1 MKLNRR
7 QTLLGMTTAMILP
20 AGCATQGATSE
31 SFANAVFAHGVA
43 SGDPDADSVV
53 LWTRISGATRAT
65 DVAWRVALDPD
76 MDEVVASGTA
86 RTGADRDYTVKVV
99 PTGLASG
106 RRHYYQFE
114 AMGTAS
120 PIGRTMTL
128 PEGQLDQ
135 LVIGV
140 ASCSNYPFGHF
151 NGYEAIADDA
161 DIEIVIHLGDYIYE
175 YDENSYGA
183 EPGRRLGR
191 VHEPRHE
198 IVTLADYRTRHAQ
211 YKSDPGSLA
220 MHAMHPLIHTWDD
233 HESTNNPWMGGAQ
246 NHQAEEGDWTERRAR
261 SLRAYY
267 EWMPARDPLPG
278 QAPEQRWAHYRFGD
292 LASVFTMESRHTAR
306 SEQIDLGANR
316 DTLTDPEAAADFYS
330 SVVGAEDRRMLS
342 ARQEDFLATGIA
354 ESVESG
360 QPWRIL
366 ANQTILAKV
375 IAPNIDEP
383 DMNDLLATQP
393 AESSSL
399 LEALTA
405 VGKLGIPANMDA
417 WDGYP
422 AARNRLYGLARKAG
436 ARDLLVITGDT
447 HIFWQNRL
455 FAEDGAAM
463 GVELGTTAITSPR
476 GFYQLGESATNRY
489 DELVADANDSVVWA
503 NGRFRGYI
511 RLTLTRE
518 RARADFIAVSTI
530 DSTDYSVRT
539 LRSATIRRQNGT
551 LVYG

>member
-7 QTLLGMTTAMILP
+7 QTLLGMSTAMILP
-20 AGCATQGATSE
+20 AGCATPGMVSK
-31 SFANAVFAHGVA
+31 SYANDVFAHGVA
-43 SGDPDADSVV
+43 SGDPDSDSVV

-65 DVAWRVALDPD
+65 EVSWRVALDPD
-76 MDEVVASGTA
+76 MDEVVASGTT
-86 RTGADRDYTVKVV
+86 RTNADRDYTVKVV

-106 RRHYYQFE
+106 TRHYYQFE
-114 AMGTAS
+114 AAGMAS

-128 PEGQLDQ
+128 PAGRLDQ

-151 NGYEAIADDA
+151 NGYEAIADDD
-161 DIEIVIHLGDYIYE
+161 DIDVVIHLGDYIYE

-198 IVTLADYRTRHAQ
+198 IVTLSDYRMRHAQ

-246 NHQAEEGDWTERRAR
+246 NHQVGEGDWTERRAR
-261 SLRAYY
+261 SLKAYY

-278 QAPEQRWAHYRFGD
+278 QAPEERWAHYRFGD

-316 DTLTDPEAAADFYS
+316 DTLTDPDAAADFYS
-330 SVVGAEDRRMLS
+330 SVVGAEERRMLS
-342 ARQEDFLATGIA
+342 ASQEDFLAAGIA
-354 ESVESG
+354 ESIESG
-360 QPWRIL
+360 RPWRIL

-383 DMNDLLATQP
+383 DMNTLLAAQP

-422 AARNRLYGLARKAG
+422 AARNRLYGLARNAG

-447 HIFWQNRL
+447 HVFWQNRL
-455 FAEDGAAM
+455 FAEDGEAM

-476 GFYQLGESATNRY
+476 GFYQLGEAATNRY
-489 DELVADANDSVVWA
+489 DELVADNNDSVVWA

-511 RLTLTRE
+511 RLTLTRDST
-518 RARADFIAVSTI
+518 RADFIAVSTI
-530 DSTDYSVRT
+530 ESTDYSVRT
-539 LRSATIRRQNGT
+539 LRSATIRRRNGT